1 MTDESIAAI
10 AHGCK
15 RLEDLGLSYASLPAS
30 RPRTLFQ
37 LSRASR
43 PPFLSPP
50 FSGCE
55 NLTTLPKELCDI
67 PTLEE
72 IDTEDCNIAAP
83 PQAICDE
90 GPDAMRRYWA
100 ETAAAAISSR

>member
-1 MTDESIAAI
+1 MRSLNALAEACGSLAW
-10 AHGCK
+10 
-15 RLEDLGLSYASLPAS
+15 LGL
-30 RPRTLFQ
+30 
-37 LSRASR
+37 
-43 PPFLSPP
+43 
-50 FSGCE
+50 SGCE

-67 PTLEE
+67 PTLKE